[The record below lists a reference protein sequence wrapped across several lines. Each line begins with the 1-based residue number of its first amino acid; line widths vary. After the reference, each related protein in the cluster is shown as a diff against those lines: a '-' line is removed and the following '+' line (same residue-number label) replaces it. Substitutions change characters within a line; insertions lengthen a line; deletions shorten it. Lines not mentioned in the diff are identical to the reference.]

1 MESCSVCSEITK
13 YRCIICNIF
22 ICNRNPNC
30 HVSVGE
36 EEEGWQMGL
45 RVALCHPCHN
55 ARNNLPNN
63 GESSVINPGT
73 GNTQES
79 NPFTSPPTSSLEGL
93 RKFEIDCASWGF
105 HFYREIWNPRIG
117 EKLEIEQEYGNV
129 EDPFAMAIKA
139 KPRFRVR
146 FWETVG
152 HIPRE
157 ISRFCHYFINYGG
170 FLEGRVSNPRYR
182 PSPIPSGGLEIP
194 IRLVVKRND
203 SDYRVFQ
210 KMKNL
215 LKEYYMEPDHIPES
229 IQFAAGEVEEQEEE
243 FGPQDEGNV
252 GNEEDVEEVLSSDEN
267 DETIVIDDD

>member
-1 MESCSVCSEITK
+1 MECLHCGNEFHNFMFVRAMQWYSKYRMFLIFISFHLPVLFCVQVEFMMESCSVCSEITK

-93 RKFEIDCASWGF
+93 RKFEIDCASRGF
-105 HFYREIWNPRIG
+105 HVYREIWNPGIG
-117 EKLEIEQEYGNV
+117 EKLEIEQ
-129 EDPFAMAIKA
+129 
-139 KPRFRVR
+139 
-146 FWETVG
+146 
-152 HIPRE
+152 
-157 ISRFCHYFINYGG
+157 
-170 FLEGRVSNPRYR
+170 
-182 PSPIPSGGLEIP
+182 
-194 IRLVVKRND
+194 
-203 SDYRVFQ
+203 DY
-210 KMKNL
+210 
-215 LKEYYMEPDHIPES
+215 
-229 IQFAAGEVEEQEEE
+229 
-243 FGPQDEGNV
+243 
-252 GNEEDVEEVLSSDEN
+252 
-267 DETIVIDDD
+267 